1 MSKKTW
7 ILISCLVLSLTLGLG
22 GSLAYL
28 TDTDTKI
35 NTFTMG
41 DVKIEVEENFPNK
54 ELRPGMEVT
63 KEAKIT
69 NKGTNPAYV
78 WMTVAIPDE
87 VKDFV
92 LPLWATGVVEYTADG
107 VPTETTD
114 VSGNKYKLY
123 TVLVDDNGQALQPGA
138 STQNLL
144 GKIKMTGNVDYED
157 GKFYKVEAGVRTPIN
172 YDLNKLR
179 VVVTGYAIQADGF
192 GNVVEAYNAYNNQWG
207 DSATSL
213 NGTIIASPEAGATR
227 PAGYIPEAT
236 GGVLDGLNIVD
247 ASDDVT
253 NLRAIYNGES
263 KADYLTGS
271 LTIKNSTLDGTY
283 AMNLYAVAESDV
295 KLTVENSM
303 LCGWVSF
310 TGFDAASFK
319 DTTFTINSE
328 KTYNFMRAYD
338 PTTLTNCQL
347 MGTELDV
354 ADDGSF
360 VLVNCK
366 DGTGALITSVD
377 QITADADTKAKIQ
390 IKNK

>member
-28 TDTDTKI
+28 TDTDTKV

-41 DVKIEVEENFPNK
+41 NVKIEVEENFPNK

-172 YDLNKLR
+172 YDLNKLS

-227 PAGYIPEAT
+227 PAGYAPKTEGDTI
-236 GGVLDGLNIVD
+236 DGMVITD
-247 ASDDVT
+247 ASDDGT
-253 NLRAIYNGES
+253 NLRALYKNGM
-263 KADYLTGS
+263 TGNLS
-271 LTIKNSTLDGTY
+271 ISNSHLDGTY
-283 AMNLYAVAESDV
+283 AMNVTTAAEATGL
-295 KLTVENSM
+295 KLTANNTTFA
-303 LCGWVSF
+303 GWVSYSGWETASF
-310 TGFDAASFK
+310 TGCIFQANSNPEIYNNIRPYDTTTFVNCEFK
-319 DTTFTINSE
+319 DTTLWLDKLAEGDTITFE
-328 KTYNFMRAYD
+328 KCTYN
-338 PTTLTNCQL
+338 
-347 MGTELDV
+347 
-354 ADDGSF
+354 
-360 VLVNCK
+360 
-366 DGTGALITSVD
+366 GAPLNENNRPDIPEG
-377 QITADADTKAKIQ
+377 AGNYNKI
-390 IKNK
+390 IFK